1 MSTIGTFNN
10 HVSHHGH
17 SVQFGVTIE
26 VRAKNGDHIGSGVG
40 SSDQGLALASEAA
53 YAGASAGVKSH
64 AAAFEREAKRRKA
77 ESQVD
82 WQKCFTAEM
91 FSKLGH
97 PCITYI
103 PWDGSGDGL
112 KLLQEFVDVQ
122 VTAATASKDRVVW
135 YGVDSEGHN
144 KGPAKYI
151 QVSASQ
157 ATVVVFMSG
166 AAIEILAR
174 LLRMPNVRM
183 VVIDAAIEKT
193 KLKPLLDC
201 LPGLNGDRMFDLQ
214 ILAKSCM
221 PGYTDT
227 GTDKPSQEKLTSYLL
242 ELPEP
247 GLTKM
252 ANLHEDLN
260 MYEPFERP
268 DLLPLQL
275 QVYAAV
281 DAMANLWAFHKFR
294 ATASEDLRFKSGLTA
309 FEEAVQLTGQASSSS
324 SNPS

>member
-1 MSTIGTFNN
+1 
-10 HVSHHGH
+10 
-17 SVQFGVTIE
+17 
-26 VRAKNGDHIGSGVG
+26 
-40 SSDQGLALASEAA
+40 
-53 YAGASAGVKSH
+53 
-64 AAAFEREAKRRKA
+64 
-77 ESQVD
+77 
-82 WQKCFTAEM
+82 M

-103 PWDGSGDGL
+103 PGDGSGDGL

-122 VTAATASKDRVVW
+122 VTAATASKDPIVW

-144 KGPAKYI
+144 EGLAKYI
-151 QVSASQ
+151 QVSSGQ
-157 ATVVVFMSG
+157 ATVVVFMSS
-166 AAIEILAR
+166 AVNEILAG

-281 DAMANLWAFHKFR
+281 DAMANLWAFNEFR
-294 ATASEDLRFKSGLTA
+294 AMASEDLRIKSGLTA
-309 FEEAVQLTGQASSSS
+309 FEGAVQLTGQASSSS
-324 SNPS
+324 SNAS